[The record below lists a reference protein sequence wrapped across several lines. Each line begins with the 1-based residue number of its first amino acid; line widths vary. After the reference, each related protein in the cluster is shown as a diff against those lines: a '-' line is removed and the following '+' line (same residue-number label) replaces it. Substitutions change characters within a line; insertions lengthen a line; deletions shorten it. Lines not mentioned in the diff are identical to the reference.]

1 MRHLP
6 SVLGPLLVMLG
17 YGAIPS
23 AGIGQERIQPPSLTA
38 AQWREDLRYFAGEL
52 VTRHKNLFHS
62 VTRADFERSVA
73 ALEAEIPAL
82 ETHQILVRM
91 MQIAATVGDGHTGV
105 HIPPSFR
112 LYPLSLYWFGSEL
125 RVVAA
130 ANQYRG
136 AIGARVVGIG
146 DLHID
151 EVASR
156 IATCFPSA
164 ANENA
169 WYVMSTSPAFITRP
183 EILHALG
190 IIAAPGPARF
200 RFEDEQGK
208 RFTLE
213 ISPVAAPPVVNGA
226 ATLTG
231 FISAAAAQPL
241 FRQRPAEPFWF
252 TLLPDSHTV
261 YLSFRGYRGLGEN
274 ARKLFQFIDS
284 NPTTRLVIDMRQNG
298 GGDFYEGRRHL
309 VEAVKR
315 HPTLNRKGRLYI
327 VVGRRTYSAAMVN
340 AIDFRKQTNAI
351 LVGEPIGERP
361 NSYSENDEMTLP
373 NSRLV
378 VSYSTKY
385 YKFLDEDVP
394 AVLPD
399 VRMDPAWTDF
409 RAGRDPVL
417 EWILRQE

>member
-1 MRHLP
+1 MRRLP
-6 SVLGPLLVMLG
+6 PVIGLVVTFG
-17 YGAIPS
+17 YGAFPS
-23 AGIGQERIQPPSLTA
+23 ACAGQESIQPPSLST

-52 VTRHKNLFHS
+52 VTRHKNVFHT

-73 ALEAEIPAL
+73 DLEGGIPAL

-105 HIPPSFR
+105 HIPQYFG
-112 LYPLSLYWFGSEL
+112 LYPVSLFWYGSEL
-125 RVVAA
+125 RVNAA
-130 ANQYRG
+130 AREYQG
-136 AIGARVVGIG
+136 ALGARVVGIG
-146 DLHID
+146 ALGID

-156 IATCFPSA
+156 VGTCFPSA

-190 IIAAPGPARF
+190 IIATPGPAQF
-200 RFEDEQGK
+200 RFEDDQGK

-213 ISPVAAPPVVNGA
+213 ISPVAAPPLVNRT

-231 FISAAAAQPL
+231 LITAAAAQPL

-261 YLSFRGYRGLGEN
+261 YVSFRGYRGLGEN

-378 VSYSTKY
+378 VSYSTRY
-385 YKFLDEDVP
+385 YKFLEEDVP

-399 VRMDPAWTDF
+399 VRIDLAWTDF
-409 RAGRDPVL
+409 RAGRDPIL

>member
-1 MRHLP
+1 MQRLF
-6 SVLGPLLVMLG
+6 SVIGLVVMLG
-17 YGAIPS
+17 YGALPS
-23 AGIGQERIQPPSLTA
+23 ASAGQESAQPPSLTTE
-38 AQWREDLRYFAGEL
+38 QWREDLRYFAGEL
-52 VTRHKNLFHS
+52 ATRHKNLYHS
-62 VTRADFERSVA
+62 VTKADFERSIA
-73 ALEAEIPAL
+73 GLDAEIPAL
-82 ETHQILVRM
+82 ETHQIAVRM
-91 MQIAATVGDGHTGV
+91 MQIAAAVGDGHTGV
-105 HIPPSFR
+105 HIPRYFR
-112 LYPLSLYWFGSEL
+112 LYPISLSWFGSEL
-125 RVVAA
+125 RVTSAA
-130 ANQYRG
+130 REYQG
-136 AIGARVVGIG
+136 AVGARVVGIG
-146 DLHID
+146 DLGID
-151 EVASR
+151 SVESR
-156 IATCFPSA
+156 VATCFPSA
-164 ANENA
+164 TNENA

-190 IIAAPGPARF
+190 IIAAPGPAQF
-200 RFEDEQGK
+200 RFEDDQGK

-226 ATLTG
+226 STMTG

-241 FRQRPAEPFWF
+241 FRQRPTEPFWF

-261 YLSFRGYRGLGEN
+261 YVSFRGYRGLGEN

-284 NPTTRLVIDMRQNG
+284 HPTTRLVIDMRQNG

-315 HPTLNRKGRLYI
+315 HPNLNRKGGLYI
-327 VVGRRTYSAAMVN
+327 LVGRRTYSAAMVN
-340 AIDFRKQTNAI
+340 SIDFRKQTNAI

-378 VSYSTKY
+378 VSYSTRY
-385 YKFLDEDVP
+385 YKFLEEDVP

-399 VRMDPAWTDF
+399 VRIDLAWTDF

-417 EWILRQE
+417 EWILRQK